1 MITPTKKRLAQEE
14 VAMLLA
20 EKGLDQIPDVKSLLE
35 NRLTY
40 IGSMTTFKKV
50 FSNYGTMIAILERA
64 HPDLMALA
72 VKKEETPVP
81 PKPKAKPAP
90 KAVKKEK

>member
-40 IGSMTTFKKV
+40 IGNIATFKKI
-50 FSNYGTMIAILERA
+50 FSNYGSMIATLERV

-72 VKKEETPVP
+72 VKKEEL
-81 PKPKAKPAP
+81 PKSKAKPAP